1 MATYTAVTDEDLER
15 ARQDPVFREKL
26 LTDSLEVLLVRL
38 NRMRAA
44 SKSMDKISARQ
55 IREGVD
61 LAVKL
66 SDLLQT
72 ARSESDPSQAA

>member
-1 MATYTAVTDEDLER
+1 MAAFTAVTDEDLDR
-15 ARQDPVFREKL
+15 ARRDPVFRQQL

-55 IREGVD
+55 IRESVD
-61 LAVKL
+61 LAVRL
-66 SDLLQT
+66 SDLLQE
-72 ARSESDPSQAA
+72 ARTENEPHQAA